1 LHYKMWQ
8 GFQSR
13 EGHVANKLLLN
24 VDQSAEFLN
33 IRPSTV
39 RAWILNRKIR
49 FVKIGR
55 RVQIRRSDLEAMIS
69 AGTVPRGSDNR
80 VSN

>member
-1 LHYKMWQ
+1 M
-8 GFQSR
+8 
-13 EGHVANKLLLN
+13 ANELLLN

-33 IRPSTV
+33 IRPSTI

-55 RVQIRRSDLEAMIS
+55 RVQIRRSDLEQMII
-69 AGTVPRGSDNR
+69 ACTVPAE
-80 VSN
+80 SNERLTR